1 MKNSKPTDFLYDLI
15 AFDTTPVNG
24 GRAGNVEN
32 EEEWENFEE
41 NGSSDEEGSVAGS
54 NPESESEVDDYYHE
68 LMQSD
73 LLHRSVMVT
82 LRMENR
88 YLVRELELGD
98 LKLQNMA
105 DKTREIV
112 EGTKKKRLEL
122 KQLQFERRRQERQKL
137 KSERGELARIEASI
151 GQFWRRCEGE
161 GEEEEGGRRE
171 DRMEEVFCDS
181 FIQIIVGQNKT
192 PI

>member
-15 AFDTTPVNG
+15 AFDQTPVNG

-41 NGSSDEEGSVAGS
+41 NGSSDGEGSDARS
-54 NPESESEVDDYYHE
+54 NPESESEADDFYHE
-68 LMQSD
+68 LIQSD

-137 KSERGELARIEASI
+137 KSERGELARIEAGI
-151 GQFWRRCEGE
+151 GQFWRMCEGE
-161 GEEEEGGRRE
+161 GEEEEGEGR
-171 DRMEEVFCDS
+171 EERTEETFCDS
-181 FIQIIVGQNKT
+181 FIQIMMGQNKT
-192 PI
+192 S